1 MTSAPA
7 LSPSDELAGRLNR
20 PLNLGPRTL
29 DKRLVLAPMTQVG
42 NVAFRELLAEFGG
55 YGLLFS
61 EMCSAGALP
70 IENRRVSPCFR
81 WLDEERD
88 RLSFQITGAEPS
100 VMAKAARRI
109 AGEGLFGV
117 DINFGCSVSALT
129 CRRLGAAL
137 LKEPDRA
144 AAIVEAVRKAV
155 EVPVTVKFRT
165 GWEDDPAPAVAMARR
180 FEEAGADALTF
191 HPRVAPDRRSRPP
204 RWAYIGR
211 VVEAVSIPVFG
222 NGDVFTAGDCLRMLK
237 TTGCAGVA
245 VGRMAAAR
253 PWLFA
258 EWTEGFQAR
267 EGMHRHCAFRLAD
280 LLERHYDARRAT
292 GRMKKFL
299 YYFSAGF
306 RFGHQLWS
314 GVQNLPDMGSI
325 RDRMQA
331 FFRDPQETNR
341 RPNLNFFR

>member
-1 MTSAPA
+1 MTDAPRRFPA
-7 LSPSDELAGRLNR
+7 DLAGRLNR
-20 PLNLGPRTL
+20 PMAIGRRILH
-29 DKRLVLAPMTQVG
+29 KRLVLAPMSQVG
-42 NVAFRELLAEFGG
+42 NVAFRELLAGFGG

-81 WLDEERD
+81 WRDEERD
-88 RLSFQITGAEPS
+88 RLSVQIAGAEPA
-100 VMAKAARRI
+100 VMAEAARRI

-129 CRRLGAAL
+129 CRRFGAAL

-155 EVPVTVKFRT
+155 DIPVTVKFRT
-165 GWEDDPAPAVAMARR
+165 GWQDDPAPAVAMARR

-211 VVEAVSIPVFG
+211 VVQAVSIPVFG
-222 NGDVFTAGDCLRMLK
+222 NGDVFTAGDCLRMLE

-258 EWTEGFQAR
+258 EWTEGFRAG

-280 LLERHYDARRAT
+280 LLERHYDARRALV
-292 GRMKKFL
+292 RMKKFL
-299 YYFSAGF
+299 SYFSAGF

-314 GVQNLPDMGSI
+314 AVQNLQEMGAL
-325 RDRMQA
+325 RDRLEA
-331 FFRDPQETNR
+331 FLGEPQEMNR
-341 RPNLNFFR
+341 RPNLNLFR